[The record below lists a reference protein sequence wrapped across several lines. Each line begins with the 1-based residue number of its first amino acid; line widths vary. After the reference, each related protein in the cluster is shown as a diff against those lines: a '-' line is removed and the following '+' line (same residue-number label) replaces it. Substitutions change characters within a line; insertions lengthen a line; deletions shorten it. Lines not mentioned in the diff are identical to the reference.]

1 MNRRRVF
8 VALMTLV
15 AAGAGT
21 TRAEVPVPEDSV
33 TVKVGQQVYI
43 SFTANGDSL
52 VTPKAVPDAN
62 GSDPVVTIQITQ
74 SGPTRTLL
82 VTNGFA
88 RTLGYRAKARK
99 RGSRKETEL
108 PTAAV
113 RGGLQSVVSLSEPFD
128 ELVLF
133 EFHLQG

>member
-1 MNRRRVF
+1 MNRRRVCF
-8 VALMTLV
+8 ALITLV
-15 AAGAGT
+15 AAGAGS
-21 TRAEVPVPEDSV
+21 TRTDVPEDSV
-33 TVKVGQQVYI
+33 TLKVGQEIYV
-43 SFTANGDSL
+43 SFTPNGDLLIS
-52 VTPKAVPDAN
+52 PRAEPNAH
-62 GSDPVVTIQITQ
+62 GPDPVVTIQLTQ

-99 RGSRKETEL
+99 RGSRKEAEL
-108 PTAAV
+108 PTVAV
-113 RGGLQSVVSLSEPFD
+113 RSGLQSVLSLGEPFD

>member
-21 TRAEVPVPEDSV
+21 TRADVPDSV
-33 TVKVGQQVYI
+33 TIKVGQEMRV
-43 SFTANGDSL
+43 SFTADGDNLVSPKTAPDGNG
-52 VTPKAVPDAN
+52 P
-62 GSDPVVTIQITQ
+62 DPVVTIQVTQ

-82 VTNGFA
+82 VTNGFDK
-88 RTLGYRAKARK
+88 TLGYRAKARK

-113 RGGLQSVVSLSEPFD
+113 RAGLQSVLSLGEPFD
-128 ELVLF
+128 ELVLYG
-133 EFHLQG
+133 FHLQG

>member
-1 MNRRRVF
+1 
-8 VALMTLV
+8 
-15 AAGAGT
+15 
-21 TRAEVPVPEDSV
+21 V
-33 TVKVGQQVYI
+33 TIKVGQEV
-43 SFTANGDSL
+43 FVTFAVNGDTL
-52 VTPKAVPDAN
+52 VSPKTVAGGN
-62 GSDPVVTIQITQ
+62 GPDPVVTIQLTQ

-82 VTNGFA
+82 VTNGYA

-108 PTAAV
+108 PTSAV
-113 RGGLQSVVSLSEPFD
+113 RTGLQSVLSLGEPFD